1 MSDATATSAGLR
13 RLPRDS
19 RVDALRGIALI
30 MIFIDH
36 IPGNLLSQ
44 ATLRNFG
51 FADAAELFVLL
62 AGFASMVAYGG
73 SFAREGVLLGL
84 RRVFLRCLRLY
95 LFQAVMMLAVLVVVS
110 AWLRYFGV
118 EPASGAPF
126 VHSGVNGLRHGLT
139 LQAQPASLN
148 ILPLYIILL
157 ALFPL
162 IYGLIAISPI
172 LALLASCALWI
183 WVNLEPSINLTN
195 WLDGQGWFFD
205 PFAWQFLFVI
215 GALGA
220 VLLRRYDG
228 NLPRP
233 PWLRVVAWGYLGFA
247 LVAAAPWDTWGW
259 SSLHPIVLDAPDKTV
274 LAPLRLLDVLAL
286 AVLALSSIRFRILAE
301 LPALR
306 LLVVCGR
313 NSLEVFALGT
323 MLAMICRLAFRTFGV
338 TWVTQLLANGI
349 GLGLMIALAV
359 ALEHM
364 RRPVSSGPRRAHVD
378 LRCARQNRWRIRLLY
393 NALAGPG
400 LCSPA
405 AKMRSR
411 RADAGGRRATAIHQN
426 TGSSLFG
433 VGRNGI
439 KRAS

>member
-1 MSDATATSAGLR
+1 
-13 RLPRDS
+13 
-19 RVDALRGIALI
+19 
-30 MIFIDH
+30 
-36 IPGNLLSQ
+36 
-44 ATLRNFG
+44 
-51 FADAAELFVLL
+51 
-62 AGFASMVAYGG
+62 MVAYGG

-110 AWLRYFGV
+110 AWLHYFGV

-126 VHSGVNGLRHGLT
+126 VHSGLSGLRHGLT

-172 LALLASCALWI
+172 IALLASCALWI

-220 VLLRRYDG
+220 VLLRRYNG

-233 PWLRVVAWGYLGFA
+233 PWLRVIAWGYLGFA

-259 SSLHPIVLDAPDKTV
+259 SSFHPI
-274 LAPLRLLDVLAL
+274 
-286 AVLALSSIRFRILAE
+286 
-301 LPALR
+301 
-306 LLVVCGR
+306 
-313 NSLEVFALGT
+313 GT
-323 MLAMICRLAFRTFGV
+323 
-338 TWVTQLLANGI
+338 
-349 GLGLMIALAV
+349 
-359 ALEHM
+359 
-364 RRPVSSGPRRAHVD
+364 
-378 LRCARQNRWRIRLLY
+378 RCAGQNRPG
-393 NALAGPG
+393 AATTAGRSG
-400 LCSPA
+400 
-405 AKMRSR
+405 SR
-411 RADAGGRRATAIHQN
+411 RARAQFHPLPHPRRIARATVARC
-426 TGSSLFG
+426 L
-433 VGRNGI
+433 
-439 KRAS
+439 RAPFA

>member
-13 RLPRDS
+13 QIPRDS

-220 VLLRRYDG
+220 VLLRRYDRK
-228 NLPRP
+228 LPRP
-233 PWLRVVAWGYLGFA
+233 PWLRVVAWGI
-247 LVAAAPWDTWGW
+247 VASRWLPRHPGTPGAGPVFIQ
-259 SSLHPIVLDAPDKTV
+259 SS
-274 LAPLRLLDVLAL
+274 
-286 AVLALSSIRFRILAE
+286 S
-301 LPALR
+301 
-306 LLVVCGR
+306 
-313 NSLEVFALGT
+313 
-323 MLAMICRLAFRTFGV
+323 
-338 TWVTQLLANGI
+338 
-349 GLGLMIALAV
+349 
-359 ALEHM
+359 M
-364 RRPVSSGPRRAHVD
+364 RRTKPSWRRCGCWTFWLSPCSRSVPSASASSPNCPRYGCSLSAGAIR
-378 LRCARQNRWRIRLLY
+378 LRC
-393 NALAGPG
+393 
-400 LCSPA
+400 
-405 AKMRSR
+405 SR
-411 RADAGGRRATAIHQN
+411 
-426 TGSSLFG
+426 
-433 VGRNGI
+433 
-439 KRAS
+439 

>member
-1 MSDATATSAGLR
+1 MSNATAASVGLR

-36 IPGNLLSQ
+36 APDNLLSLG
-44 ATLRNFG
+44 TLRNFG

-84 RRVFLRCLRLY
+84 RRVLLRCLRLY
-95 LFQAVMMLAVLVVVS
+95 LFQAVLLLAVLVVVS

-118 EPASGAPF
+118 EPESGAPF
-126 VHSGVNGLRHGLT
+126 VHSGLNGLRHGLT

-148 ILPLYIILL
+148 ILPLYIVLL

-162 IYGLIAISPI
+162 IYGLIAISPMI
-172 LALLASCALWI
+172 ALLASCALWI
-183 WVNLEPSINLTN
+183 GVNFDPSINLTN
-195 WLDGQGWFFD
+195 WLDGHGWFFD

-220 VLLRRYDG
+220 LLLRRYDG

-233 PWLRVVAWGYLGFA
+233 LWLRVVAWGYLGFA

-259 SSLHPIVLDAPDKTV
+259 SSFHPIVLDAPDKTV

-286 AVLALSSIRFRILAE
+286 AALALSSTRFRVLAE
-301 LPALR
+301 RPALR
-306 LLVVCGR
+306 FLVVCGR

-338 TWVTQLLANGI
+338 TWATQLLANGI

-359 ALEHM
+359 ALEHV
-364 RRPVSSGPRRAHVD
+364 RRPITSRQTRDARRPP
-378 LRCARQNRWRIRLLY
+378 
-393 NALAGPG
+393 AG
-400 LCSPA
+400 A
-405 AKMRSR
+405 AK
-411 RADAGGRRATAIHQN
+411 
-426 TGSSLFG
+426 SLAHTP
-433 VGRNGI
+433 VV
-439 KRAS
+439 